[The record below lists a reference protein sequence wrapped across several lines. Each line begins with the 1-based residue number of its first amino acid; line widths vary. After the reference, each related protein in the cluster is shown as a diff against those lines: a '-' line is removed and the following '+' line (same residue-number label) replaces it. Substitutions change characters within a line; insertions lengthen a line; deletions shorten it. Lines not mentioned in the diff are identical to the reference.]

1 MIKLN
6 EALPWYNYGSV
17 TQLTQGV
24 SIFINIIHDD
34 ATLDPTFDEA
44 VAKVS
49 EKVEGSPYPLE
60 YPEVLVNIGVAS
72 YKRDQ
77 ACEAVRHF
85 EEALKHLKADNHRRA
100 ITSWMLGIAANA
112 SCDFG
117 NANAHWEDACALLTS
132 LSNTKSQ
139 AKKNWY
145 LERLGELRR
154 DMAMSPRQVFTWL
167 NLFEGSMISPGAVHV
182 RELMID
188 RIHRRDMVTGYDLL
202 NRLKKMAKTAAF
214 EESAEIFME
223 CGLGAFMLGNPP
235 EASQYISHA
244 VELFHQHTH
253 RKFVAR
259 WMLGAVQWY
268 CRETRQKALHA
279 WEECISEMD
288 RLIQEAEYRDHQN
301 VKRWYE
307 EKVET
312 LDWALR
318 DRVEELL

>member
-1 MIKLN
+1 MIKMK
-6 EALPWYNYGSV
+6 EALSWYNYGSV

-24 SIFINIIHDD
+24 TIFINVIHDD
-34 ATLDPTFDEA
+34 ATLDPTFHEA
-44 VAKVS
+44 VSKVT

-60 YPEVLVNIGVAS
+60 YPEVLVNIGAAS
-72 YKRDQ
+72 FNRDW
-77 ACEAVRHF
+77 ACEAVQHF
-85 EEALKHLKADNHRRA
+85 EVALKHLKADNHRRA
-100 ITSWMLGIAANA
+100 ITAWMLGIAANA

-145 LERLGELRR
+145 LERLSELRR
-154 DMAMSPRQVFTWL
+154 DMAMTPRQVFTWL
-167 NLFEGSMISPGAVHV
+167 NLFEGSMISPGAIHV
-182 RELMID
+182 RELMNE
-188 RIHRRDMVTGYDLL
+188 RIHRRDMVAGYDQL
-202 NRLKKMAKTAAF
+202 NQLKKMAKIASF
-214 EESAEIFME
+214 EESAEIFIE

-235 EASQYISHA
+235 EAAQCISRA
-244 VELFHQHTH
+244 MELFHPNTH

-268 CRETRQKALHA
+268 CTESRQKALHA
-279 WEECISEMD
+279 WEECISE
-288 RLIQEAEYRDHQN
+288 IQLLTEDAEYRDRQN
-301 VKRWYE
+301 VKHWYE